1 MIKRAR
7 VPVDEQETIIVISH
21 KEKTATVCSSCL
33 YMINRLEKYINEQ
46 DIEVLDNDK
55 YGIKIKMPMRWI
67 KIQKP
72 RQLTGERLEV
82 ARRRAKELS
91 VEYPRKGQE
100 ASQ

>member
-1 MIKRAR
+1 MKRAR
-7 VPVDEQETIIVISH
+7 VPVDEQETVIVISH
-21 KEKTATVCSSCL
+21 KEKMATVYSSCL
-33 YMINRLEKYINEQ
+33 YMINRLEKHINEQ

-72 RQLTGERLEV
+72 RQLTEEQLEV

-91 VEYPRKGQE
+91 VKYPRKGQE